1 MSSNQEEPNQQPF
14 SGLLSI
20 LLSAGFSS
28 ALAIAITEA
37 VGEEEKI
44 PELIFQDKSPVIYM
58 TQQDSKVDDKICLPL
73 EGTVWDKGD
82 PNRPQ
87 LPGQTHPNCRCFYID
102 AITGQ
107 NLGQF

>member
-1 MSSNQEEPNQQPF
+1 MSAKENQPQF

-20 LLSAGFSS
+20 LISVGFSS

-37 VGEEEKI
+37 TSEDEKI
-44 PELIFQDKSPVIYM
+44 PLFIKEDKTPVIFM
-58 TQQDSKVDDKICLPL
+58 TKMDSKVDDKICLPL

-82 PNRPQ
+82 TNRPKI
-87 LPGQTHPNCRCFYID
+87 PNDTHPNCRCFYID

-107 NLGQF
+107 DLGQF